1 MYEEERNNNL
11 ENEQQWKVR
20 NAWEQME
27 GCRRR
32 KQMHEDAEVL
42 MNEDKKEI
50 IFQGNNSSSLY
61 KRWNKKWHNVGPRW
75 LFGGAKAVP
84 PNQALG
90 HSCLLV

>member
-1 MYEEERNNNL
+1 
-11 ENEQQWKVR
+11 
-20 NAWEQME
+20 ME

-61 KRWNKKWHNVGPRW
+61 QFLITLQESDIKSDITLDPAGYLGERR
-75 LFGGAKAVP
+75 LYP